1 MTNKPND
8 KITRRQTL
16 AAMIAA
22 SIVPAMAR
30 QARAAE
36 PDFAAFNTG
45 YAKNIVLPA
54 FTHLRK
60 ACAIWAKDAA
70 DLEKVPSAAK
80 LDIARRWFDPVSD
93 AWMRAQQFRLG
104 PLSEGQ
110 RAERF
115 AYWPERRN
123 VVAKQLAAL
132 VASNDPAELEPKRF
146 AEASVAIQGLP
157 ALERLLY
164 GDEKAADTVDDFFLG
179 PRAGRHCA
187 IFRAITANL
196 LVIAEE
202 CEAAWSAV
210 VGDPAKSTAPFAA
223 NSAEAT
229 TQFYTNLLTMLQ
241 IVAEQKIGAPLGAD
255 IASENPK
262 VAEQWRSSRSGR
274 NIDLN
279 LTTAQN
285 SFLAPGGFATLL
297 RPGHAD
303 LVAEVEKAFA
313 TVRLLL
319 RPGHADLVAEVEKA
333 FATVLDAPG
342 VSFTAKA
349 PNDYSQLLDELKLEG
364 VVIAEGVPQISDEDR
379 RKNATDLIVKINHL
393 RDILRQKVPP
403 AIGITLG
410 FNELDGDGS

>member
-1 MTNKPND
+1 MTSKPND

-16 AAMIAA
+16 AAIIAA
-22 SIVPAMAR
+22 SMVPALAR
-30 QARAAE
+30 QARAAT
-36 PDFAAFNTG
+36 PDFATFNAG

-54 FTHLRK
+54 FTNLRK
-60 ACAIWAKDAA
+60 ACTAWAKDAA
-70 DLEKVPSAAK
+70 DLEKAPSAAK
-80 LDIARRWFDPVSD
+80 LDIARKGFDPVSD

-104 PLSEGQ
+104 SLSEGQ

-123 VVAKQLAAL
+123 VVAKQLAML
-132 VASNDPAELEPKRF
+132 VASNDPADLEPKRF

-164 GDEKAADTVDDFFLG
+164 GDEKAANPVDDFFLG
-179 PRAGRHCA
+179 PKAQRHCA

-196 LVIAEE
+196 LAIAEE
-202 CEAAWSAV
+202 CEAAWTAV
-210 VGDPAKSTAPFAA
+210 VGDPAKAAAPFAA
-223 NSAEAT
+223 NPAEAT

-255 IASENPK
+255 IAAENPK
-262 VAEQWRSSRSGR
+262 AAEQWRSSRSGR
-274 NIDLN
+274 NIGLN
-279 LTTAQN
+279 LATAQN
-285 SFLAPGGFATLL
+285 SFHGAGGFATLL
-297 RPGHAD
+297 QPNHAD

-313 TVRLLL
+313 
-319 RPGHADLVAEVEKA
+319 A
-333 FATVLDAPG
+333 VLDAPG
-342 VSFTAKA
+342 VSFGAKS
-349 PNDYSQLLDELKLEG
+349 PNEHCQLLDELKLEG
-364 VVIAEGVPQISDEDR
+364 VMIEGCLPQVSDKDR
-379 RKNATDLIVKINHL
+379 RKNATDLVVKINHL

>member
-80 LDIARRWFDPVSD
+80 IDIARRWFDPVSD

-313 TVRLLL
+313 TV
-319 RPGHADLVAEVEKA
+319 
-333 FATVLDAPG
+333 LDAPG